1 MSGRRRRNNEDSE
14 EEEESDE
21 EGTEDSGDNESEDE
35 DEEAN
40 VGVEENVSIQKA
52 VEYPT
57 AEKVADP
64 VARDVDHSDNAKFA
78 PKDILKRNSNDEQQQ
93 DRDRREKNNKRR
105 EVKREADFFS
115 HSQRK
120 NPSFVPFSGNF
131 FLHDD
136 RDSNRLIGDGGEQ
149 SQLTEANLNKQA
161 MDQNQNQQRTR
172 CHPIT
177 SRAVNS
183 ISQLTSP
190 STYSL
195 FDCRKERPNQRE
207 RVDRDDTGGRGTG
220 TGEKDVWRH
229 DKFEE
234 LLATERYALTILFYP
249 VPFKKPY
256 YQLYFNVRPI
266 WQYIFEVYM
275 ILHFVQ

>member
-14 EEEESDE
+14 EEDSDE

-35 DEEAN
+35 DEEAT
-40 VGVEENVSIQKA
+40 VGIEENVSIQKA

-57 AEKVADP
+57 AIKVADP
-64 VARDVDHSDNAKFA
+64 VASDVYHSDNSKFE
-78 PKDILKRNSNDEQQQ
+78 PKDILKRNSIDEQQQ

-115 HSQRK
+115 NSQRK

-136 RDSNRLIGDGGEQ
+136 RDSTRLIGDGGEQ

-161 MDQNQNQQRTR
+161 IDQNLNQNQQRSR
-172 CHPIT
+172 CHTIN

-183 ISQLTSP
+183 ISCLTSP
-190 STYSL
+190 SNFFL
-195 FDCRKERPNQRE
+195 FDSRKERPNQRE
-207 RVDRDDTGGRGTG
+207 RGDRDDSRGPGTG
-220 TGEKDVWRH
+220 TWEKDVWRH

-234 LLATERYALTILFYP
+234 LLATERCTLTIFVYP
-249 VPFKKPY
+249 VPFKM
-256 YQLYFNVRPI
+256 LYC
-266 WQYIFEVYM
+266 Q
-275 ILHFVQ
+275 LHFNLRPMWAIHI

>member
-14 EEEESDE
+14 EEDSDD

-35 DEEAN
+35 DEEAD

-64 VARDVDHSDNAKFA
+64 VVNDVDHPDNLKFV

-93 DRDRREKNNKRR
+93 DRDRRDKNNKRR

-120 NPSFVPFSGNF
+120 NPSFVPLSGNF

-136 RDSNRLIGDGGEQ
+136 RDSTRLIGDEGEQ
-149 SQLTEANLNKQA
+149 SQLTEANLNKQT
-161 MDQNQNQQRTR
+161 MDQNQQRTR
-172 CHPIT
+172 CHTIK
-177 SRAVNS
+177 NS
-183 ISQLTSP
+183 IAVI
-190 STYSL
+190 STTYLISSTTVPL

-207 RVDRDDTGGRGTG
+207 RGDRDDSRGTGHGTGTG

-234 LLATERYALTILFYP
+234 LQATERY
-249 VPFKKPY
+249 V
-256 YQLYFNVRPI
+256 
-266 WQYIFEVYM
+266 
-275 ILHFVQ
+275 H

>member
-14 EEEESDE
+14 EEDSDE

-64 VARDVDHSDNAKFA
+64 VATDVDRPDRSKFA

-136 RDSNRLIGDGGEQ
+136 RDSTKLIGDEGEQ
-149 SQLTEANLNKQA
+149 PQLTEANLNKQA
-161 MDQNQNQQRTR
+161 MDQNQQRTR
-172 CHPIT
+172 YHTVESSRVVHAITYPICL
-177 SRAVNS
+177 
-183 ISQLTSP
+183 IS
-190 STYSL
+190 YSL
-195 FDCRKERPNQRE
+195 LEYRKERPNQRE
-207 RVDRDDTGGRGTG
+207 RGERDDSRGGGQGAG

-234 LLATERYALTILFYP
+234 LQATERCIVTNL
-249 VPFKKPY
+249 
-256 YQLYFNVRPI
+256 LYSI
-266 WQYIFEVYM
+266 SQ
-275 ILHFVQ
+275 